1 MSILKND
8 SKLQLPSKVDILV
21 LGSGSAGMTAALS
34 SSLLGLDVIVA
45 EKTAKIGG
53 TTAYSAGSIWVP
65 NSRHNKTSEDSY
77 DNALKYLRNAIGNGI
92 DEERIESFLHFAPK
106 MVDFLEE
113 KTCVK
118 LRAYSYHP
126 DYLSNLAGATL
137 SGRVLEPLPFR
148 GSVLKNKFVDLRS
161 PIPEFMLFNKIMVDR
176 TDINILMSIS
186 KKWSS
191 FWHSLKLFAQYGL
204 DRILYN
210 RGTRLVMG
218 NALVGRLYYSLLE
231 SNVPVL
237 LSTEATSL
245 KLDNNRVISAT
256 LNYKGQTKEVKVEYG
271 VILATGGF
279 SNQPEL
285 RRNLMPN
292 SLLNNSPVV
301 DSATGDGLSLAK
313 KIGGYLSLTLE
324 GNSFLAPASK
334 RSRQDGSIA
343 VFPHFVLDRGKPGAI
358 AIDPNGKRFVNE
370 ATSYHLFG
378 KALLK
383 TLENFTDSSCY
394 LICDHNFIKKY
405 GLGMIRPYGIGL
417 SSSIRD
423 GYVKKANSFEKL
435 GYKINVPFNNL
446 ESTISRH
453 NSFVKSGIDEDF
465 EKGKDAYQKNLGDP
479 LNLPNP
485 CLGMLKKPPFYA
497 LEIFPCDI
505 GASAG
510 LATNSSAQVLKENGI
525 PINGL
530 YACGN
535 DMKSIMEGKYP
546 GPGVTIGAAM
556 TFGFIAANHA
566 HELKT
571 KKTDSNK
578 EKSK

>member
-1 MSILKND
+1 MSILNND
-8 SKLQLPSKVDILV
+8 TKLHLPSKVDILV
-21 LGSGSAGMTAALS
+21 LGSGSAGMTAALTS
-34 SSLLGLDVIVA
+34 TLIGLDVLVV
-45 EKTAKIGG
+45 EKTNKIGG
-53 TTAYSAGSIWVP
+53 TTAYSAGSIWAP
-65 NSRHNKTSEDSY
+65 NSRHNNTIGDSFES
-77 DNALKYLRNAIGNGI
+77 ALKYLRNSIGNKM
-92 DEERIESFLHFAPK
+92 DEEKIESFLHFAPK

-113 KTCVK
+113 KTYVK

-126 DYLSNLAGATL
+126 DYLSNLEGATL
-137 SGRVLEPLPFR
+137 SGRVLEPIPFR
-148 GSVLKNKFVDLRS
+148 GSVLKKKFVDLRA

-176 TDINILMSIS
+176 NDISNLMSAN

-191 FWHSLKLFAQYGL
+191 FCQSLKLFAQYGL
-204 DRILYN
+204 DRLLYN

-218 NALVGRLYYSLLE
+218 NALVGRLYYSLLK
-231 SNVPVL
+231 NKVPVL

-245 KLDNNRVISAT
+245 KLDNDRVISAI
-256 LNYKGQTKEVKVEYG
+256 LNYKGQHKEIKVEYG
-271 VILATGGF
+271 TILATGGL

-285 RRNLMPN
+285 RKNLMPS
-292 SLLNNSPVV
+292 SLLNKSPVV
-301 DSATGDGLSLAK
+301 NSATGDGFSLAK
-313 KIGGYLSLTLE
+313 KLGGYLSLTPE
-324 GNSFLAPASK
+324 SNSFWSPASK
-334 RSRQDGSIA
+334 RSRPDGSIA

-370 ATSYHLFG
+370 ATTYHLFG

-383 TLENFTDSSCY
+383 TLEHFPGRNCY

-417 SSSIRD
+417 SSSIKN

-435 GYKINVPFNNL
+435 GNKINVPINTL
-446 ESTISRH
+446 QSTISRY
-453 NSFVKSGIDEDF
+453 NSFVKSGIDDDF

-485 CLGMLKKPPFYA
+485 CLGMLYKPPFYA

-510 LATNSSAQVLKENGI
+510 LATNSSAQVLQGNGL

-535 DMKSIMEGKYP
+535 DMKSIMEGEYP

-566 HELKT
+566 KGYKT
-571 KKTDSNK
+571 KKIDSTR
-578 EKSK
+578 

>member
-106 MVDFLEE
+106 MVNFLEE

-137 SGRVLEPLPFR
+137 SGRVLEPIPFR

-176 TDINILMSIS
+176 TDINKLMSIF

-191 FWHSLKLFAQYGL
+191 LWHSLKLFAQYGL

-231 SNVPVL
+231 NKVPVF

-245 KLDNNRVISAT
+245 KVDNNRVISAT
-256 LNYKGQTKEVKVEYG
+256 LNYKGQTKEVKVKYG

-285 RRNLMPN
+285 RKNLIPN

-301 DSATGDGLSLAK
+301 DSATGDGFLLAK

-334 RSRQDGSIA
+334 RSRPDGSIA

-370 ATSYHLFG
+370 ATTYHLFG

-383 TLENFTDSSCY
+383 TLENFTDGSCY

-417 SSSIRD
+417 SSSIKD
-423 GYVKKANSFEKL
+423 GYVKKANSIKKL
-435 GYKINVPFNNL
+435 GYKINVPINNL

-465 EKGKDAYQKNLGDP
+465 EKGNDAYQKNIGDP
-479 LNLPNP
+479 LNPVNP
-485 CLGMLKKPPFYA
+485 CLGMLNKPPFYA
-497 LEIFPCDI
+497 IEIFPCDI

-510 LATNSSAQVLKENGI
+510 LATNSYAQVLKENEI

-546 GPGVTIGAAM
+546 GPGITIGAAM

-566 HELKT
+566 YELKT
-571 KKTDSNK
+571 KKTDSN
-578 EKSK
+578 